1 MKLKLTGGD
10 GSELILSGNNPV
22 DFTLDLVNQTGEV
35 ENLIEINEALWN
47 AFKYVNE
54 MEYQTNENRSDII
67 YRHQN
72 PMNPDENFDLT
83 FAKYNQSQ

>member
-1 MKLKLTGGD
+1 MKLKLTSGD
-10 GSELILSGNNPV
+10 GAELILSGNNPV

-35 ENLIEINEALWN
+35 EGLLEISNVLNHSFNYIIRMKEVGYKL
-47 AFKYVNE
+47 E
-54 MEYQTNENRSDII
+54 DII

-83 FAKYNQSQ
+83 ILS